1 MIGRS
6 GPSTGAAGRRPLAR
20 RSGAGATEGRSG
32 PTRARRARRAGAKR
46 RGRVRRIIAR
56 GRPGPRLLAGL
67 LGGLIVLGGAY
78 LWLRDSSLVA
88 VQQVKIVGVSG
99 PDARQVRTALH
110 SAARTMTTLDVQM
123 RALQTAVAPYPVV
136 KSLDV
141 STHFP
146 NEMTIRVSEQVP
158 VAVVAAGG
166 RRIPVAG
173 DGTLL
178 HDVKGTAQL
187 PLISM
192 GVVPGGTHLTGWA
205 LSEARLLAAA
215 PYPLLG
221 RLSGVSD
228 GPAHGLSGQLRNGP
242 SLYFGAATE
251 LPAKWAAVTEVLAS
265 SSSAGAQYI
274 DVTDPHRPAAGTGAD
289 SAGSSSSSA
298 STATP
303 SGG

>member
-1 MIGRS
+1 
-6 GPSTGAAGRRPLAR
+6 
-20 RSGAGATEGRSG
+20 
-32 PTRARRARRAGAKR
+32 
-46 RGRVRRIIAR
+46 VRRIAAL

-67 LGGLIVLGGAY
+67 IGGLIVLGGAY
-78 LWLRDSSLVA
+78 VWLRDSSLVG
-88 VQQVKIVGVSG
+88 VQNVKIVGASG
-99 PDARQVRTALH
+99 PDAGQIRTALH
-110 SAARTMTTLDVQM
+110 AAARTMTTLDVKM

-141 STHFP
+141 STQFP
-146 NEMTIRVSEQVP
+146 NGMTIRVSEQVP

-178 HDVKGTAQL
+178 HDLKGTARL
-187 PLISM
+187 PEISM
-192 GVVPGGTHLTGWA
+192 GVIPGGTHLTGWA

-215 PYPLLG
+215 PFPLLG

-228 GPAHGLSGQLRNGP
+228 GPDHGLVGQLRNGP
-242 SLYFGAATE
+242 SLYFGDPSE
-251 LPAKWAAVTEVLAS
+251 LSAKWAAVTEVLAS

-274 DVTDPHRPAAGTGAD
+274 DVTDPHRPAAGTGSD
-289 SAGSSSSSA
+289 SVSASSGSSTGA
-298 STATP
+298 S